1 MELLLK
7 IAANNFLKPQN
18 CVKNL
23 ENLAIWDKLPD
34 FILENFA
41 TALVKLGQF
50 QILKND
56 EGDLSQQSAELNM
69 WLMVNHIKPTNT
81 LY

>member
-1 MELLLK
+1 MDFSKYEILQGFTNILISHSSIKDGTFSK

-18 CVKNL
+18 CIKNL

-41 TALVKLGQF
+41 TAQVKLGQF
-50 QILKND
+50 QNFKK
-56 EGDLSQQSAELNM
+56 S
-69 WLMVNHIKPTNT
+69 
-81 LY
+81 